1 MAISKYIPD
10 TEAKGKGMEYAAI
23 GVGAAAAIG
32 LVGYGISQAITSTTS
47 CGSGTPCGNQMAIC
61 DNELSSLVNT
71 YISTYNQFLAED
83 VANNVPMTSA
93 QTAILNANLAQQQA
107 VMQNCVASVSKTYN
121 LNFIESAASD
131 IALAIAIGITLYFG
145 ARAYAYIRGKYMKT
159 PPKTPGTGGGIIQMG
174 LIDYLKTTGK
184 IPASWNSS
192 GTGTATSIVG
202 NVDAINQTYA
212 AELVNLTIVN
222 EATAA
227 ALIAAE
233 AALIAEDE
241 ALLLIVLA

>member
-1 MAISKYIPD
+1 MER
-10 TEAKGKGMEYAAI
+10 TTNRKGKGVEYAAI
-23 GVGAAAAIG
+23 GIGTAAAIG
-32 LVGYGISQAITSTTS
+32 LAGYGIYDLITSTTS
-47 CGSGTPCGNQMAIC
+47 CGPGTPCGTQMQTC
-61 DNELSSLVNT
+61 DKELSTLTNQ
-71 YISTYNQFLAED
+71 YIVLYNQFLAED
-83 VANNVPMTSA
+83 VKNNVPFSSA
-93 QTAILNANLAQQQA
+93 QQSLLNQNLAQQQA

-145 ARAYAYIRGKYMKT
+145 AKAYAYIRGKYMKT

-174 LIDYLKTTGK
+174 LIDYQKTTGK